1 MNVYLD
7 NVGERKEFFL
17 KLDKRFEKMGHDGD
31 SYCVHKM
38 IDRHG
43 RKAMFYR
50 CSGDVDFKE
59 KDCVLVKATVAEH
72 REYNS
77 EPETYLN
84 RVKILRNI
92 GSK

>member
-1 MNVYLD
+1 MKVIETD
-7 NVGERKEFFL
+7 GIVL
-17 KLDKRFEKMGHDGD
+17 KTM
-31 SYCVHKM
+31 
-38 IDRHG
+38 
-43 RKAMFYR
+43 
-50 CSGDVDFKE
+50 DFKE